1 MSNKIKP
8 NCEKC
13 YYSGVYYSQ
22 KHLASC
28 DNPSITEPVVI
39 KHDDLLNRERRCV
52 RRSAWNEE
60 CECNQFVPLLSEQ
73 DNDFELEQEV
83 IFNTEF
89 DCPFCGEKIDVC
101 DVSVAN
107 VQLITCDNCNKLIAV
122 DGGDY

>member
-1 MSNKIKP
+1 MPKMCNGCEFLNIDEYEQDLIK
-8 NCEKC
+8 EKC
-13 YYSGVYYSQ
+13 GDCPPHICKKYN
-22 KHLASC
+22 KR
-28 DNPSITEPVVI
+28 ITYFPYNEPYI
-39 KHDDLLNRERRCV
+39 HPC
-52 RRSAWNEE
+52 EE
-60 CECNQFVPLLSEQ
+60 CECNQFVPLLSER

-107 VQLITCDNCNKLIAV
+107 VQLIPCDNCNKLIAV